1 MLCYAESA
9 YVGRSLRHALG
20 GLSMQG
26 EDSEKSSAIARK
38 VRWWLGVP
46 CVLFMLFSS
55 LDRANIS
62 FAAKAMNADLGF
74 SPTQYGFG
82 AGVLFVGFLAG
93 QYPSLWWLQRVG
105 MRRWIATCALWWGL
119 SAGAMAF
126 IEGHAAFYL
135 LRVLIGFAE
144 GGLAPGIVFYL
155 TQFATERERAST
167 FSMPMIAI
175 PGSVILGAPLSGWL
189 LDIGQHVGF
198 TPWRFMYLAEA
209 LPTILLGL
217 IALFYF
223 PDTPARA
230 RWLSPDE
237 KGWLAV
243 NAARSATTKQ
253 PNDWRALREPY
264 VILSGLLWFCL
275 LSGSYG
281 VIFWLPQVIG
291 SLTALSPIEI
301 GFVGVLPWI
310 GLAVGIYANAWHSD
324 HTGERYVHVA
334 LPALLSAAGLL
345 VAWQAGPGVVAA
357 LALVVAGLGLG
368 GAQGAFWAIP
378 TQVMKPSEMGVAVV
392 AINILGSAGGMVMP
406 TAMGIAR
413 EKTGGFAGP
422 TWLVVGVLGCA
433 VLLVVVLRRLRRR

>member
-1 MLCYAESA
+1 
-9 YVGRSLRHALG
+9 
-20 GLSMQG
+20 MQG
-26 EDSEKSSAIARK
+26 EQPVTSAAIGRQ
-38 VRWWLGVP
+38 VRWRLGLP
-46 CVLFMLFSS
+46 CILFMLFSS

-62 FAAKAMNADLGF
+62 FAAKAMNAELGF
-74 SPTQYGFG
+74 SPTEYGFG

-105 MRRWIATCALWWGL
+105 MRKWIATCALWWGL
-119 SAGAMAF
+119 SAAAMAF
-126 IEGHAAFYL
+126 IEGHMGFYV

-189 LDIGQHVGF
+189 LEVGQQSGF

-209 LPTILLGL
+209 VPTVLLGL
-217 IALFYF
+217 LALFYF

-230 RWLSPDE
+230 AWLSQGE
-237 KGWLAV
+237 KDWLAKH
-243 NAARSATTKQ
+243 AARGAAAKQ
-253 PNDWRALREPY
+253 PNEWRALLKPY
-264 VILSGLLWFCL
+264 VVLSGLLWFCL

-291 SLTALSPIEI
+291 SLTSLGSFEI
-301 GFVGVLPWI
+301 GLVGALPWI
-310 GLAVGIYANAWHSD
+310 GVAIGIYVNAAHSD
-324 HTGERYVHVA
+324 RTGERYWHVA
-334 LPALLSAAGLL
+334 GPALLAALSL
-345 VAWQAGPGVVAA
+345 VVAWQAGPGVLAA
-357 LALVVAGLGLG
+357 LALAVAGLGLG

-378 TQVMKPSEMGVAVV
+378 TQLMSREAMGVAVV

-406 TAMGIAR
+406 TLMGLAR
-413 EKTGGFAGP
+413 EKSGGFAGP
-422 TWLVVGVLGCA
+422 TWLVVGVLA
-433 VLLVVVLRRLRRR
+433 VAAGLVAVLRRLAGDRCSTVKPDTVDGSINEEGST